1 MTSDDIR
8 GQQMTSDLI
17 KFGILKN
24 WIFETL
30 EYKNIKI
37 LRYWN
42 IEILEY

>member
-17 KFGILKN
+17 KFRILKN

-30 EYKNIKI
+30 EHQDIEL

-42 IEILEY
+42 IEMLEY